1 MQVRRAITLPDPRDP
16 VLTLTISSSDPAM
29 AANLANW
36 LVEDLNAY
44 LREKA
49 LIETRSMLAYLN
61 EKLPVTTDQDLRVA
75 LVQLMKGQ
83 MQIEMLITAREEYVL
98 SVIDPAYPPGRP
110 SWPRPLFLL
119 VGGAFVGALLGLLV
133 AALAGLWGKVK
144 AEEKGHSPLDAA

>member
-29 AANLANW
+29 AANLENW

-61 EKLPVTTDQDLRVA
+61 EKMPVSTDQDLRVA
-75 LVQLMKGQ
+75 LVQLLKGRSEEHTSELQ
-83 MQIEMLITAREEYVL
+83 SLMRITNAVL
-98 SVIDPAYPPGRP
+98 WLNKKKDKQSTQ
-110 SWPRPLFLL
+110 
-119 VGGAFVGALLGLLV
+119 
-133 AALAGLWGKVK
+133 KQ
-144 AEEKGHSPLDAA
+144 

>member
-1 MQVRRAITLPDPRDP
+1 
-16 VLTLTISSSDPAM
+16 
-29 AANLANW
+29 
-36 LVEDLNAY
+36 
-44 LREKA
+44 
-49 LIETRSMLAYLN
+49 MLAYLN

-133 AALAGLWGKVK
+133 AALAGLWGRVMIGGASCRARVVQYGVDLGGRSIIKK
-144 AEEKGHSPLDAA
+144 